1 MALVGLVSGTAG
13 AAVPAPMAPVIGW
26 MAIRPETTLVAP
38 TVLANAGAAFEPT
51 TVLPVE
57 VRPVVA
63 LPAAPVI
70 VETVTTTTV
79 MAPSTDRSLRAMAS
93 WYCRAGVSPCMTIH
107 PDTAGFDAYAAAGPR
122 LRAAICGV
130 QSCTSWRGRIVTV
143 NGVRVRLSDWCQCGW
158 HQSWEKAIDL
168 YYDVWLRAAKPTGG
182 RVVIRW

>member
-13 AAVPAPMAPVIGW
+13 AAVPGPMAPVIGW
-26 MAIRPETTLVAP
+26 KAIRPEMTLMAP

-63 LPAAPVI
+63 LPVAPVI
-70 VETVTTTTV
+70 VETVTTATV
-79 MAPSTDRSLRAMAS
+79 VEAPSTGRSLRGNAS
-93 WYCRAGVSPCMTIH
+93 WYCGPSAPICAH
-107 PDTAGFDAYAAAGPR
+107 GFPMGGAYAAAGPR

-130 QSCTSWRGRIVTV
+130 QSCTSWRGRTVSV
-143 NGVRVRLSDWCQCGW
+143 NGVRVRLIDWCQCYW
-158 HQSWEKAIDL
+158 HQANEKIIDL
-168 YYDVWLRAAKPTGG
+168 YYGVFTRTGG